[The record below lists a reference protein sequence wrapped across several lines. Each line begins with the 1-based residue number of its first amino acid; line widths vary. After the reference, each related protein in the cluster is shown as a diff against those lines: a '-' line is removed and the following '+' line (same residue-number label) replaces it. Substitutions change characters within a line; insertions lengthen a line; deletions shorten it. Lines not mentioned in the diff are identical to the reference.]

1 MTVHRQGIHDRIQWL
16 LDLGREHAREFCTP
30 EVFLARKRYLAKH
43 PTLVAVMK
51 CMDGRIHIPWATQTP
66 LGIIQP
72 FRNLGG
78 IFDLGWPY
86 LGEVLNTSF
95 QNAVNSG
102 RRVLLLITYHYS
114 KDTPHRGCA
123 GFDYNRDA
131 AIEHTYCI
139 KRQVEEIFGK
149 DHQSVYP
156 VVCGFET
163 DLDALIL
170 HGEQASTLDLA
181 SVRDT
186 ERDELMARLIVLF
199 PDMPRQV
206 MLDLLPLIQGNIA
219 HVAEMRDSDRELDIV
234 HREWA
239 ICIGRGFDFFHVP
252 NVALIVGPY
261 SPDLSDPIR
270 KAATIIRKNMSDGRI
285 PDDGFLLLTSSPY
298 QEIGVDRARATL
310 KARFL
315 SQFAADVIGNA
326 YPDLHQK
333 MVPYTAVL
341 NWHTRDLEV
350 I

>member
-1 MTVHRQGIHDRIQWL
+1 
-16 LDLGREHAREFCTP
+16 
-30 EVFLARKRYLAKH
+30 
-43 PTLVAVMK
+43 
-51 CMDGRIHIPWATQTP
+51 MDGRIHIPWATQTP

-78 IFDLGWPY
+78 RFDLGWPY
-86 LGEVLNTSF
+86 LGEVLNATF
-95 QNAVNSG
+95 QNAVNEG

-114 KDTPHRGCA
+114 KDEPQRGCA
-123 GFDYNRDA
+123 GFNYDCKA
-131 AIEHTYCI
+131 AVDHTYRI
-139 KRQVEEIFGK
+139 KGQVEEIFGK
-149 DHQSVYP
+149 QHQTVYP

-163 DLDALIL
+163 DEDALVL
-170 HGEQASTLDLA
+170 HGEEGLLDLA
-181 SVRDT
+181 AVTDT
-186 ERDELMARLIVLF
+186 GSDFLMPRLMALF

-206 MLDLLPLIQGNIA
+206 MLDLLPLIQGNVA
-219 HVAEMRDSDRELDIV
+219 HIAEMRASDRQLDIE

-261 SPDLSDPIR
+261 SPDLSDPVR
-270 KAATIIRKNMSDGRI
+270 QAAAIIRNNMNAGRI

-298 QEIGVDRARATL
+298 QEIGIDRARAML

-315 SQFAADVIGNA
+315 SQFAADVISQA
-326 YPDLHQK
+326 FPELHQK

-341 NWHTRDLEV
+341 NWRTRDLEV

>member
-1 MTVHRQGIHDRIQWL
+1 MTVHRRPIEERIQWL
-16 LDLGREHAREFCTP
+16 LGLGREHARQFCSP
-30 EVFLARKRYLAKH
+30 EAFLSRQRYLAEH

-66 LGIIQP
+66 LGIIHP

-86 LGEVLNTSF
+86 LGEVLNNTF
-95 QNAVNSG
+95 QQAVNNG

-114 KDTPHRGCA
+114 KGALHRGCA
-123 GFDYNRDA
+123 GFDYDLDA
-131 AIEHTYCI
+131 AIAHTYRI
-139 KRQVEEIFGK
+139 KAQIEEIFGEK
-149 DHQSVYP
+149 HQAVYP

-170 HGEQASTLDLA
+170 HGEQDKLDLA
-181 SVRDT
+181 SVTDT
-186 ERDELMARLIVLF
+186 QADTLIPDLMRLF
-199 PDMPRQV
+199 PDMPHQV
-206 MLDLLPLIQGNIA
+206 MLDLLPLIQGNVA
-219 HVAEMRDSDRELDIV
+219 HIAEMRISDRQLDIE

-270 KAATIIRKNMSDGRI
+270 KAAGIIRNNMLDGRI

-298 QEIGVDRARATL
+298 QEIGVDRARASL

-315 SQFAADVIGNA
+315 TQFAAEVILEA
-326 YPDLHQK
+326 FPDLHRK
-333 MVPYTAVL
+333 MIPQTAVL
-341 NWHTRDLEV
+341 NWRTRDLEQ

>member
-1 MTVHRQGIHDRIQWL
+1 VPVHRQGIHERINWL
-16 LDLGREHAREFCTP
+16 LELGREHAHEFCTP
-30 EVFLARKRYLAKH
+30 EVFLARQRYLAEH

-66 LGIIQP
+66 LGIIHP
-72 FRNLGG
+72 IRNLGG

-86 LGEVLNTSF
+86 LGEVLNVLF
-95 QNAVNSG
+95 QNAVNNG
-102 RRVLLLITYHYS
+102 RRVLLLITYHFS
-114 KDTPHRGCA
+114 KDAPHRGCA
-123 GFDYNRDA
+123 GFNYDRDA
-131 AIEHTYCI
+131 AIEHTYRI
-139 KRQVEEIFGK
+139 KRQVEEIFGSN
-149 DHQSVYP
+149 HQTVYP

-163 DLDALIL
+163 DEDALIL
-170 HGEQASTLDLA
+170 HGAAGKLDLA
-181 SVRDT
+181 SLPHSHD
-186 ERDELMARLIVLF
+186 DELLSKLMALF

-206 MLDLLPLIQGNIA
+206 QLDLLPLIKGNIA
-219 HVAEMRDSDRELDIV
+219 HIAEMRNSDRELDIV

-252 NVALIVGPY
+252 NVALIIGPY

-270 KAATIIRKNMSDGRI
+270 KAATIINNNMSEGRI

-315 SQFAADVIGNA
+315 SQFAADVIRKA

-341 NWHTRDLEV
+341 NWQTRDLEV

>member
-1 MTVHRQGIHDRIQWL
+1 MSIHRRSIQERIQWL
-16 LDLGREHAREFCTP
+16 LDLGREHAREFCTS
-30 EVFLARKRYLAKH
+30 ETFLARQRYLAEH

-51 CMDGRIHIPWATQTP
+51 CMDGRIHIPWATKTP
-66 LGIIQP
+66 LGIIHP

-86 LGEVLNTSF
+86 LGEVLNTTL
-95 QNAVNSG
+95 QNAVNKG

-114 KDTPHRGCA
+114 KGASQRGCA

-131 AIEHTYCI
+131 AIKHTYRI
-139 KRQVEEIFGK
+139 KRQVEEIFGSA
-149 DHQSVYP
+149 HQTVYP

-170 HGEQASTLDLA
+170 HGEQGTLDLS
-181 SVRDT
+181 SVSDNPSET
-186 ERDELMARLIVLF
+186 LIPELMGLF
-199 PDMPRQV
+199 PDMPRQI
-206 MLDLLPLIQGNIA
+206 MMDFLPLIQGNIA
-219 HVAEMRDSDRELDIV
+219 HIKEIRDSDRQLDIQ

-261 SPDLSDPIR
+261 SPDLSNPVG
-270 KAATIIRKNMSDGRI
+270 KAAAIIRSNMIEGRI

-298 QEIGVDRARATL
+298 QEIGVDRARAIL

-315 SQFAADVIGNA
+315 SQFAAEVIIKA
-326 YPDLHQK
+326 FPDLHPK
-333 MVPYTAVL
+333 MILYTAVL
-341 NWHTRDLEV
+341 NWETRDLEV